1 MQRAKEFVPSDPD
14 TPNGYWQEPATQ
26 EAVDYI
32 LKQPIETEGN
42 HDGRSNWLWIRLPNG
57 DLVLAC
63 YPQGDTYF
71 STEHWRTI

>member
-1 MQRAKEFVPSDPD
+1 MQRTKEFVPNTGDAAD
-14 TPNGYWQEPATQ
+14 GYWQEPATQ
-26 EAVDYI
+26 EAVDYV
-32 LKQPIETEGN
+32 LKQPIETETN
-42 HDGRSNWLWIRLPNG
+42 RDGRSCWLWIRLPDG